1 MKKHFTLILILSQL
15 ISALSFTG
23 CQNTAPDPTTT
34 TTVSTEPES
43 TLPETTRDSLP
54 DDLNYGGQTVTI
66 FAASDLPIVEFD
78 AEQTGDIVDDAI
90 YQRNITVSERL
101 NVDLNYIL
109 QPGLWADQ
117 DSYKGAIR
125 GCVLSGDAEYD
136 IVAGYGVF
144 IADLAV
150 EQLFLNLN
158 DTAYIDFDQKWWSD
172 SLVKNL
178 SLNGK
183 LFFASGDISTN
194 TIGTSFSVLFN
205 KELAEKYKLENLY
218 SLVDSGKWTLDKLFE
233 LSSEIY
239 TDLNGDGIR
248 GMEDQY
254 GLVSQQTSFD
264 NLYYSCGMSVVTPDK
279 EKGMLVSPDFGSE
292 KMASLVEK
300 LCTAFNHTD
309 GITWYTED
317 SGDAVTVFKNK
328 NALFMMAGLKVA
340 SISLRDAEFA
350 YGVLPTPKWDEA
362 QENYLSTTSYLGSLY
377 AIPLVVKDAD
387 MSSAVIEALAVEGY
401 YTVAPAFFETAMKIK
416 YTSDDDSARMYD
428 IIRDSR
434 SYDFGRVFSTGGLKS
449 IPGKIRGMVES
460 DNPNWMSEYESNIT
474 KFETLLAALVEKLD
488 TEG

>member
-1 MKKHFTLILILSQL
+1 MYLGEPKMKKHFTLILILSQL

-23 CQNTAPDPTTT
+23 CQNTAPDPTT

-90 YQRNITVSERL
+90 YQRNVTVSERL
-101 NVDLNYIL
+101 NVDLNYIM

-183 LFFASGDISTN
+183 LYFASGDISTN
-194 TIGTSFSVLFN
+194 TIGTSFAVFFN
-205 KELAEKYKLENLY
+205 KDLAEKYKLENLY
-218 SLVDSGKWTLDKLFE
+218 SLVDNGKWTLDKLFE

-239 TDLNGDGIR
+239 SDLNGDGKR
-248 GMEDQY
+248 DENDQY
-254 GLVSQQTSFD
+254 GLVSHQTSFD
-264 NLYYSCGMSVVTPDK
+264 NLYYSCGMNVVTPDK
-279 EKGMLVSPDFGSE
+279 DKGMKVSPDFGSE

-309 GITWYTED
+309 GISWYTEGGGEAVGEFQERQFALS
-317 SGDAVTVFKNK
+317 SGGTRCGKQFAQRREFQLRRASYAQVGRS
-328 NALFMMAGLKVA
+328 AGKLPVYHYLYRLA
-340 SISLRDAEFA
+340 LRDSAHCEGRGYVLGGRRSVGYRGLLYGRAGILRDRAENKILLRRRFGKNVRHYPRFA
-350 YGVLPTPKWDEA
+350 QLR
-362 QENYLSTTSYLGSLY
+362 L
-377 AIPLVVKDAD
+377 
-387 MSSAVIEALAVEGY
+387 
-401 YTVAPAFFETAMKIK
+401 
-416 YTSDDDSARMYD
+416 R
-428 IIRDSR
+428 
-434 SYDFGRVFSTGGLKS
+434 TGLFDW
-449 IPGKIRGMVES
+449 R
-460 DNPNWMSEYESNIT
+460 T
-474 KFETLLAALVEKLD
+474 
-488 TEG
+488 